1 MALMVDLTAKLL
13 PRIEVSSLPMYVR
26 VALPVPRLEA
36 LTYLVD
42 TDDALVAGVRV
53 VVPLGKRTLTGT
65 VVEVNVE
72 PVEGTKAILE
82 ILDERPTFSREL
94 LELTRRVAEY
104 YLCSW
109 GEVLHAAV
117 PSGMQ
122 PNVVMRIHVER
133 PLSTSEYESMKR
145 KAPKRAHL
153 LRILDESKGD
163 VTVAYLQKQA
173 ATAYVGDQLDAL
185 VRDGWIS
192 ISIHESRPV
201 KGRTVR
207 CVRLAD
213 DLLAESQR
221 LRAALDH
228 LDSRAPKQSL
238 ALAFV
243 AMHKSDSPLSVATLA
258 DSTGVGVSSIDAL
271 IEKGLLSAFQT
282 DYAYGYSGAQ
292 LVQRDERSVDLTNEQ
307 QAAVT
312 AIEKSIGLQ
321 RFDVHMLQ
329 GVTGSG
335 KTIVY
340 QRIID
345 GVLRQKKRA
354 LVLVPEIALT
364 PQLGDRFAALY
375 GSRVAV
381 LHSRVSMGE
390 RVQTWNRI
398 ARGEVDVVLGA
409 RSSVYVNLPDLGVII
424 VDEEHEPSYK
434 QDEPSPRYH
443 GRDVAMMRGQIEHC
457 PVVLGSA
464 TPSLESYH
472 NVVTKRFSHHRLT
485 TRADGALFPEVRVV
499 DMRAARKTRQV
510 EGAFAVE
517 TLIAMAERIRQREGV
532 LVFMN
537 KRGYASHMQC
547 GDCGAVP
554 TCEHCDVALTFHK
567 HPNVLR
573 CHYCGFTEQFHSAC
587 TTCGSTEVQ
596 DVGTGTQRLEEELTE
611 SLRSY
616 IDRSPMIARMDAD
629 STARKGQHRN
639 LLQQFSDG
647 TIDVLVGT
655 QMVAKGLDIER
666 CTLVVV
672 ANADQSLYH
681 ADFRASERTLQLLL
695 QVSGRAGRHAS
706 KPGSVL
712 LQSFA
717 PEHPTMQMCQ
727 QGERNQNVLLTWY
740 ESEYATRREVVYP
753 PFARF
758 IVVEVK
764 SSLEHLAQQHAEIL
778 HALLPKNEP
787 TLTCYPASP
796 PSVPRVRN
804 VYRRI
809 IVIKNDKQLD
819 PSGQVC
825 RSYLRAM
832 INEYT
837 SKHGA
842 SDVRVAIDVD
852 ARGSW

>member
-1 MALMVDLTAKLL
+1 MVELTAKLL
-13 PRIEVSSLPMYVR
+13 PRMEVSSLPMYVR
-26 VALPVPRLEA
+26 VALPVPRLDA
-36 LTYLVD
+36 LTYLVG
-42 TDDALVAGVRV
+42 TEEALVAGVRV

-72 PVEGTKAILE
+72 PLDGAKNILE
-82 ILDERPTFSREL
+82 VLDERPTYSREL
-94 LELTRRVAEY
+94 LDLTRRVAEY

-109 GEVLHAAV
+109 GEVLHASI

-133 PLSTSEYESMKR
+133 PLSTSEYETMKR
-145 KAPKRAHL
+145 RAPKRAEL
-153 LRILDESKGD
+153 LRILDGSKGD

-173 ATAYVGDQLDAL
+173 GTAYVGDQLDAL
-185 VRDGWIS
+185 VRDGWIT
-192 ISIHESRPV
+192 ISTQESRPV

-207 CVRLAD
+207 CVRLANEI
-213 DLLAESQR
+213 LADNQK
-221 LRAALDH
+221 LRDALDH
-228 LDSRAPKQSL
+228 LDNRAPKQSL
-238 ALAFV
+238 ALAYV
-243 AMHKSDSPLSVATLA
+243 AMHKSESPLSVASLVE
-258 DSTGVGVSSIDAL
+258 STGVGLSSIDAL
-271 IEKGLLSAFQT
+271 IEKGLLTSFQT
-282 DYAYGYSGAQ
+282 DYAYGYSDAR
-292 LVQRDERSVDLTNEQ
+292 LVQRDERSIDLTTEQ
-307 QAAVT
+307 QAAVS
-312 AIEKSIGLQ
+312 AIGKSIGLR
-321 RFDVHMLQ
+321 RFDVHLLQ

-340 QRIID
+340 QRVID
-345 GVLRQKKRA
+345 EVLKQGRRA

-375 GSRVAV
+375 GSRVAI

-390 RVQTWNRI
+390 RIQTWNRI
-398 ARGEVDVVLGA
+398 ARGEIDVVLGA
-409 RSSVYVNLPDLGVII
+409 RSAVFVDVPDLGVII

-434 QDEPSPRYH
+434 QDEPTPRYH
-443 GRDVAMMRGQIEHC
+443 GRDVALMRGQIMQC

-472 NVVTKRFSHHRLT
+472 NIKTNRFSHHRLT
-485 TRADGALFPEVRVV
+485 KRADDALFPEVRVV

-510 EGAFAVE
+510 EGAFAIE
-517 TLIAMAERIRQREGV
+517 TLIAIADCIRRKEGV

-537 KRGYASHMQC
+537 KRGYASHVQC

-554 TCEHCDVALTFHK
+554 TCAHCDVALTYHK

-573 CHYCGFTEQFHSAC
+573 CHYCGYTEQFHSAC
-587 TTCGSTEVQ
+587 TTCGSTEVH

-611 SLRSY
+611 SLRPY

-629 STARKGQHRN
+629 STARKGQHRH

-672 ANADQSLYH
+672 AHADQSLYH

-706 KPGSVL
+706 KPGVVM

-727 QGERNQNVLLTWY
+727 RGERSQDELLSWY
-740 ESEYATRREVVYP
+740 ETEYAARREVKYP

-758 IVVEVK
+758 IVVEIK
-764 SSLEHLAQQHAEIL
+764 SSVEQLSQQHAEIL

-787 TLTCYPASP
+787 SLTCYPAMP
-796 PSVPRVRN
+796 PSVPRIRN

-809 IVIKNDKQLD
+809 IVMKNDKLLD
-819 PSGQVC
+819 PSGQIC

-832 INEYT
+832 QQAYYG
-837 SKHGA
+837 KHSS
-842 SDVRVAIDVD
+842 SDVRVSIDVD

>member
-1 MALMVDLTAKLL
+1 
-13 PRIEVSSLPMYVR
+13 MYVR

-36 LTYLVD
+36 LTYLVG
-42 TDDALVAGVRV
+42 TNEAIEVGVRV

-65 VVEVNVE
+65 VVEVNIE
-72 PVEGTKAILE
+72 PLEGAKSILE

-94 LELTRRVAEY
+94 LDLTRRVSEY

-109 GEVLHAAV
+109 GEVLHASI

-145 KAPKRAHL
+145 RAPKRAEL
-153 LRILDESKGD
+153 LRILDESRGD

-173 ATAYVGDQLDAL
+173 GTAYVGDQLDAL
-185 VRDGWIS
+185 VRDGWIT
-192 ISIHESRPV
+192 ISTHEARPV

-213 DLLAESQR
+213 EILSDNTK
-221 LRAALDH
+221 LRDALDH
-228 LDSRAPKQSL
+228 LDLRAPKQSL

-243 AMHKSDSPLSVATLA
+243 AMHLSESPLSVASLA
-258 DSTGVGVSSIDAL
+258 ESTGVGISSIDSL
-271 IEKGLLSAFQT
+271 IEKGLLEAYQA
-282 DYAYGYSGAQ
+282 DYAYGYAGTG
-292 LVQRDERSVDLTNEQ
+292 LVQRDERSVDLTDEQ
-307 QAAVT
+307 RSAVS
-312 AIEKSIGLQ
+312 AIGTSIGSF
-321 RFDVHMLQ
+321 RFDVHLLQ

-345 GVLRQKKRA
+345 EVLRYQRRA

-364 PQLGDRFAALY
+364 PQLGDRFSALY

-381 LHSRVSMGE
+381 LHSKISMGE
-390 RVQTWNRI
+390 RIQTWNRI
-398 ARGEVDVVLGA
+398 ARGEIDVVIGA
-409 RSSVYVNLPDLGVII
+409 RSAVFVDLPNLGVII

-434 QDEPSPRYH
+434 QDEPTPRYH
-443 GRDVAMMRGQIEHC
+443 GRDVALMRGQIMQC

-464 TPSLESYH
+464 TPSMESYH
-472 NVVTKRFSHHRLT
+472 NVVAKRFSHHLLT
-485 TRADGALFPEVRVV
+485 KRADGALFPEVRVV

-517 TLIAMAERIRQREGV
+517 TLIAIADCIRRKEGV

-537 KRGYASHMQC
+537 KRGYASHVQC

-554 TCEHCDVALTFHK
+554 MCAHCDVALTYHK
-567 HPNVLR
+567 YPNVLR
-573 CHYCGFTEQFHSAC
+573 CHYCGYTEQFHSAC
-587 TTCGSTEVQ
+587 TTCGSIEVQ

-629 STARKGQHRN
+629 STARKGQHRH

-655 QMVAKGLDIER
+655 QMVAKGLDIDR

-672 ANADQSLYH
+672 VHADQSLYH

-695 QVSGRAGRHAS
+695 QVSGRAGRHSS
-706 KPGSVL
+706 KPGCVL

-727 QGERNQNVLLTWY
+727 RGERSQHELLAWY
-740 ESEYATRREVVYP
+740 EAEYAARREVMYP

-764 SSLEHLAQQHAEIL
+764 SSVEQLAHQHAEIL
-778 HALLPKNEP
+778 HALLPQSEP
-787 TLTCYPASP
+787 SLTCYPAMP
-796 PSVPRVRN
+796 PSVPRIRN

-809 IVIKNDKQLD
+809 IVIKNDKLLD
-819 PSGQVC
+819 PSGQIC
-825 RSYLRAM
+825 RSFLRALQQA
-832 INEYT
+832 YY
-837 SKHGA
+837 SKHSS
-842 SDVRVAIDVD
+842 SDVRVSIDID